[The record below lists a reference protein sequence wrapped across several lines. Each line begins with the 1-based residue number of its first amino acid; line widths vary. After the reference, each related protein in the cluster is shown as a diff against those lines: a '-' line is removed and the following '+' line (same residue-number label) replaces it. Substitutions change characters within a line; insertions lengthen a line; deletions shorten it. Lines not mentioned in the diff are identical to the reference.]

1 MGQPK
6 TAPPSDVVAVVE
18 GTPPDTA
25 VGADAMAMVVVIAG
39 GPHMRGRGIP
49 AMRDVAAVATSK
61 ARRVNMVAVTK
72 ACRLN
77 TVAVARARRLNTRI
91 IPPIAVMVARAGDRT
106 LSVTITVAAAKAVP
120 GNLRAGS
127 LPVAAAVGSGIA
139 PVADARPDDA
149 KRSSGRS
156 GRDHDDSDNNEWP
169 WVRGADG
176 AVSPFG
182 VFGVSCPA

>member
-1 MGQPK
+1 
-6 TAPPSDVVAVVE
+6 
-18 GTPPDTA
+18 
-25 VGADAMAMVVVIAG
+25 
-39 GPHMRGRGIP
+39 
-49 AMRDVAAVATSK
+49 
-61 ARRVNMVAVTK
+61 
-72 ACRLN
+72 
-77 TVAVARARRLNTRI
+77 
-91 IPPIAVMVARAGDRT
+91 
-106 LSVTITVAAAKAVP
+106 
-120 GNLRAGS
+120 
-127 LPVAAAVGSGIA
+127 VAAAVGSGIA